1 MTSPSHYITN
11 TQLSG
16 ISNTSYSFSFQPLY
30 HIVLCYGNR
39 VITIRCKETE
49 FFVFSLLSF
58 RSLPS
63 TTLYFLLCLLKV
75 RHRTSV
81 YRTHTHLVLCP
92 IACTHHT
99 TLYFLLC
106 LLKAIALI
114 RSHPLVLLT
123 HSRRRE
129 CVIVSTIHI
138 IPTPFSGFER
148 LSPVH
153 LRYLGPTAA
162 PL

>member
-1 MTSPSHYITN
+1 MTSPSHHITN

-49 FFVFSLLSF
+49 FFVFLSSLF
-58 RSLPS
+58 SLAAFNI
-63 TTLYFLLCLLKV
+63 TLFPLV
-75 RHRTSV
+75 FVEGTSSHISV
-81 YRTHTHLVLCP
+81 SHTHCVLCP

-106 LLKAIALI
+106 LLKATALI
-114 RSHPLVLLT
+114 RSHLSVLLT

-129 CVIVSTIHI
+129 CIIVSTIHI